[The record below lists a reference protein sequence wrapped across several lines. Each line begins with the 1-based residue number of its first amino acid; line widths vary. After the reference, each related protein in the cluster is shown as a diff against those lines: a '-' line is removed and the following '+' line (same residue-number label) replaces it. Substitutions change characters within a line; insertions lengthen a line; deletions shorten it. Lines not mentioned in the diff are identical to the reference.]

1 MKILFADANI
11 FLRFL
16 LGDIRSQAQQAKK
29 YFKNAKSGKIKL
41 VVCQIVIFEILFIL
55 EKLYAFSK
63 QETVESIKTIV
74 AMEYLEIEDKSVFL
88 EALDLYERKNI
99 DFVDTFLFCKAK
111 NQGGEVLTRGVL
123 SGTPLRCTHSTHRGK
138 K

>member
-1 MKILFADANI
+1 MKILFVDANI

-16 LGDIRSQAQQAKK
+16 LGDIHSQAQQAKK
-29 YFKNAKSGKIKL
+29 YLKNAKSGKIKL

-99 DFVDTFLFCKAK
+99 DFVDAFLFCKAK
-111 NQGGEVLTRGVL
+111 NQGGEVLSFDRDFRKL
-123 SGTPLRCTHSTHRGK
+123 K
-138 K
+138 KT